1 LLDDD
6 VTHTAVDQDVNLE
19 QGRALD
25 ALTERGRGIA
35 RAYLVAALWACAPG
49 YGARGCLSTRRRG
62 HRRRGR
68 RGRPTRALDRRGRGG
83 RAGRTR
89 AQRGGFAGRPPRA
102 PGPRGPRPRPRP
114 RRRARGPPRG
124 GPAPPRPGGGAGC
137 VKGSVGSGRWE
148 ESRGAGFGTGFLT
161 RGSAGGASDTGV
173 TSSARSTG
181 GFRSSARTQCSAAS
195 TPAMSPAWR
204 RQETPTPMERQRD
217 RLLSI
222 STERFRRRHGRPL
235 GRSTGRAHRR

>member
-1 LLDDD
+1 MGPADASPLGAEATDVEDD
-6 VTHTAVDQDVNLE
+6 E
-19 QGRALD
+19 
-25 ALTERGRGIA
+25 
-35 RAYLVAALWACAPG
+35 
-49 YGARGCLSTRRRG
+49 
-62 HRRRGR
+62 
-68 RGRPTRALDRRGRGG
+68 
-83 RAGRTR
+83 
-89 AQRGGFAGRPPRA
+89 AGRPALSIAGDAAVALALKGAGSLDA
-102 PGPRGPRPRPRP
+102 PGGLG
-114 RRRARGPPRG
+114 AG
-124 GPAPPRPGGGAGC
+124 GASATVGAGGAGGGATAGGGGAGC

-204 RQETPTPMERQRD
+204 RQETPTPMARQRD

-235 GRSTGRAHRR
+235 GRSTGRAH